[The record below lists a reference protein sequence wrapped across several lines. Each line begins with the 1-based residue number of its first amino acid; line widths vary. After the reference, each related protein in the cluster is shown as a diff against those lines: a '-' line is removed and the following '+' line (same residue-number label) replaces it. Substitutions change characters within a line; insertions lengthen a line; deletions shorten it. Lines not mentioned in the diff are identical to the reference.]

1 MVAYEGRPPRVAG
14 NDRLLPQRAVVVAI
28 VLAGEGEILHAG
40 EVELHEQL
48 IPSDATGE
56 CPLVPVRSADP

>member
-1 MVAYEGRPPRVAG
+1 
-14 NDRLLPQRAVVVAI
+14 VAI

-48 IPSDATGE
+48 IPSDATE
-56 CPLVPVRSADP
+56 ERPLVPVRSADP